1 VTRNKRKLQKNT
13 EKSRVKMIQR
23 GKKSKETERI
33 NLKNCSLLHVSYH
46 SFLEIQYVKSETDK

>member
-1 VTRNKRKLQKNT
+1 
-13 EKSRVKMIQR
+13 MIQR